1 MLTIIKEWDVP
12 QIIVVSHDGAL
23 IHGADH
29 ECHVTIDES
38 DNTSQ
43 ITMRT
48 AGAD

>member
-12 QIIVVSHDGAL
+12 QIIVVSHDGVL
-23 IHGADH
+23 IHGVDH